1 MGGSTQS
8 KQRVVP
14 RSQAGKE
21 VDLRAKILSASRPPL
36 DLHLTQWLQDKK
48 LEARVRIEHKALL

>member
-1 MGGSTQS
+1 
-8 KQRVVP
+8 VP